1 MAIHEV
7 EFKSFNEIETV
18 KGWIYTPIREPIGVV
33 QIVHGYGEHS
43 RRYLHMILTL
53 NEAGF
58 VVAADD
64 HVGHGKTAYDSDNWS
79 NWGDKGYMTMA
90 EDEQKLRELIKEN
103 YGDLPYFMFGQSMGS
118 MIARL
123 YATKYGEE
131 LDGLILCGTSE
142 IFPEMENIVS
152 ELKAEIDAGNGEQV
166 DPDYQNRMFEWMT
179 ERIENPN
186 TPNDWISKD
195 PDIVADHANDPFN
208 NFTSV
213 PNIQSLYQ
221 FAQMI
226 QQILGTEWSEKVPTD
241 IPIYNIAGDED
252 PVGRYG
258 EGVYAVSNWLLET
271 GHQVK
276 TKLYS
281 GYRHEI
287 HNHREIRDEVVA
299 GIIDFITEHARVKAN

>member
-1 MAIHEV
+1 MAIYEV

-43 RRYLHMILTL
+43 RRYLHMILML

-90 EDEQKLRELIKEN
+90 EDEQKLRELIKED
-103 YGDLPYFMFGQSMGS
+103 YGDLPYFMFGHSMGS

-208 NFTSV
+208 NFISV

-241 IPIYNIAGDED
+241 IPIYNITGDED

>member
-1 MAIHEV
+1 
-7 EFKSFNEIETV
+7 
-18 KGWIYTPIREPIGVV
+18 
-33 QIVHGYGEHS
+33 
-43 RRYLHMILTL
+43 
-53 NEAGF
+53 
-58 VVAADD
+58 
-64 HVGHGKTAYDSDNWS
+64 
-79 NWGDKGYMTMA
+79 MA
-90 EDEQKLRELIKEN
+90 EDEQKLRELIKED
-103 YGDLPYFMFGQSMGS
+103 YGDLPYFMFGHSMGS

-166 DPDYQNRMFEWMT
+166 DPDYQNRMFERMT

-195 PDIVADHANDPFN
+195 PDIVADYANDPFN

>member
-90 EDEQKLRELIKEN
+90 EDEQKLRELIKED
-103 YGDLPYFMFGQSMGS
+103 YGDLPYFMFGHSMGS

-123 YATKYGEE
+123 YATEYGEE

-179 ERIENPN
+179 ERMENPN
-186 TPNDWISKD
+186 TPNDWTSKD

-213 PNIQSLYQ
+213 PNIQSV
-221 FAQMI
+221 
-226 QQILGTEWSEKVPTD
+226 GSNDSTNP
-241 IPIYNIAGDED
+241 GDGM
-252 PVGRYG
+252 V
-258 EGVYAVSNWLLET
+258 
-271 GHQVK
+271 
-276 TKLYS
+276 
-281 GYRHEI
+281 
-287 HNHREIRDEVVA
+287 RESPY
-299 GIIDFITEHARVKAN
+299 

>member
-90 EDEQKLRELIKEN
+90 EDEQKLRELIKED
-103 YGDLPYFMFGQSMGS
+103 YGDLPYFMFGHSMGS

-208 NFTSV
+208 NFTPV

-241 IPIYNIAGDED
+241 IPCLLYTSDAADE
-252 PVGRYG
+252 
-258 EGVYAVSNWLLET
+258 
-271 GHQVK
+271 
-276 TKLYS
+276 
-281 GYRHEI
+281 
-287 HNHREIRDEVVA
+287 
-299 GIIDFITEHARVKAN
+299 

>member
-58 VVAADD
+58 VVVADD

-90 EDEQKLRELIKEN
+90 EDEQKLRELIKED
-103 YGDLPYFMFGQSMGS
+103 YGDLPYFMFGHSMGS

-131 LDGLILCGTSE
+131 LDGLILCGTSG
-142 IFPEMENIVS
+142 IFPEMENIIS

-166 DPDYQNRMFEWMT
+166 DPDYQNRMFERMT

-226 QQILGTEWSEKVPTD
+226 QQILGTEWSEKVPTG
-241 IPIYNIAGDED
+241 IPIYIISGDED

-258 EGVYAVSNWLLET
+258 EGVYAVSNWLVET